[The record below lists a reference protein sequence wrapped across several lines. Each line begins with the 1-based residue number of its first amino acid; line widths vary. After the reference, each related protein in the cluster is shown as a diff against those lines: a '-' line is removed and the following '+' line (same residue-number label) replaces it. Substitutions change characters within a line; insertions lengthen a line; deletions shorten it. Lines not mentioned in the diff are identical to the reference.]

1 MAESVHDLS
10 DADIHRRLADAR
22 QELFT
27 LRLARTSG
35 KLTSPAKIADMRRAV
50 ARLLTELRAR
60 ELAGS
65 DAAAPAAAPA
75 RAAAGRR
82 GGRR

>member
-1 MAESVHDLS
+1 MAESVHGLS
-10 DADIHRRLADAR
+10 EADIQKRLADAR

-35 KLTSPAKIADMRRAV
+35 KLTSPAKIADTRRAV

-60 ELAGS
+60 GV
-65 DAAAPAAAPA
+65 AAPEGLPQAGPA
-75 RAAAGRR
+75 RPAGRR